1 MKLKDWRLKKKLSQ
15 AEFACGVSSLMNQYV
30 SQRTISAWENGAMP
44 RREWLI
50 AIDKYTNHKVRAGDF
65 V

>member
-1 MKLKDWRLKKKLSQ
+1 MKLKDWRTKKKLSQ
-15 AEFACGVSSLMNQYV
+15 AEFACRIASLTHDYV
-30 SQRTISAWENGAMP
+30 SQRTISAWENGAIP

-50 AIDKYTNHKVRAGDF
+50 AIDEFTDHKVRAGDF